1 MTWLERLIARIGIA
15 GLLALL
21 LLGSVGL
28 NLWQLRKAGEAEAA
42 CESRIAA
49 LTAEADRKSAKLETT
64 ALEISRDVT
73 RDAEAEV
80 RTIEVETV
88 RYVDRIREVRI
99 PVPAECHQ
107 PMPDGVQDAL
117 RDAARAANRFVPTG

>member
-1 MTWLERLIARIGIA
+1 MIALPRLPLSVWLGAALAVSVGIGIV
-15 GLLALL
+15 LARQ
-21 LLGSVGL
+21 
-28 NLWQLRKAGEAEAA
+28 WAAAEAA
-42 CESRIAA
+42 CEARIAA
-49 LTAEADRKSAKLETT
+49 LAAETDRKAAKLETA

-80 RTIEVETV
+80 RTIEVETI

>member
-1 MTWLERLIARIGIA
+1 MTFERFIARVGIA

-21 LLGSVGL
+21 LLGSVAL
-28 NLWQLRKAGEAEAA
+28 NLWQFRNAGEAEAA
-42 CESRIAA
+42 CEARIAA
-49 LTAEADRKSAKLETT
+49 LTAETDRKAAKLETE

-88 RYVDRIREVRI
+88 R
-99 PVPAECHQ
+99 
-107 PMPDGVQDAL
+107 
-117 RDAARAANRFVPTG
+117 

>member
-1 MTWLERLIARIGIA
+1 MTFERAIARLGIA

-28 NLWQLRKAGEAEAA
+28 NLWQIRKAGQAEAA
-42 CESRIAA
+42 CEARIAA
-49 LTAEADRKSAKLETT
+49 MAAETDRKAAKLETA

-80 RTIEVETV
+80 REVQVQTV
-88 RYVDRIREVRI
+88 RYVERIREVRI
-99 PVPAECHQ
+99 PVPAACHAD
-107 PMPDGVQDAL
+107 MPPGVQDAL
-117 RDAARAANRFVPTG
+117 RDAARAANRFVPHG